1 MDNLLSLAVLSK
13 HDTLISSKPSRL
25 NLSKLYFYRYI
36 TTGAT
41 KPPQP
46 KRGNS
51 QQGRRRRLLTAT
63 KVSTP
68 KCGRRGEGQ
77 LGVTLPAVEDK
88 QQQGVANSCPDINR
102 LTRDIEG
109 LEIIEELPLT
119 ASTDSLVKSQQVHF
133 HHCPIYRAT

>member
-1 MDNLLSLAVLSK
+1 M
-13 HDTLISSKPSRL
+13 SSNPARL
-25 NLSKLYFYRYI
+25 NLSTLYFYRYI

-88 QQQGVANSCPDINR
+88 QLQHGVANSCPDINR
-102 LTRDIEG
+102 LTSDIEG

-133 HHCPIYRAT
+133 HHCPIYTATLA

>member
-1 MDNLLSLAVLSK
+1 MLSK
-13 HDTLISSKPSRL
+13 HKTLMSSNPARL

-68 KCGRRGEGQ
+68 KCGRLGEGQ

-88 QQQGVANSCPDINR
+88 QQHGVAISCPDINR
-102 LTRDIEG
+102 LTREAEG
-109 LEIIEELPLT
+109 LEIIEKLPLT

-133 HHCPIYRAT
+133 HHCPIYTANLSQLSKM

>member
-1 MDNLLSLAVLSK
+1 MLSK
-13 HDTLISSKPSRL
+13 LKTLMSSNPARL

-41 KPPQP
+41 KPQQP

-88 QQQGVANSCPDINR
+88 QQQGVANSCPDISR

-133 HHCPIYRAT
+133 HHCPIYTATLA